1 MGCDMKMSCNNQ
13 CILTL
18 IGNVHLQ
25 FTIFTRYANTIGLLF
40 MFYVNKKEVNDVDTE
55 SDLKVIKEFQVMHE
69 SKK

>member
-1 MGCDMKMSCNNQ
+1 
-13 CILTL
+13 
-18 IGNVHLQ
+18 
-25 FTIFTRYANTIGLLF
+25 